1 MLCNNSDDNV
11 INSVENAREDSFH
24 KVTVGESEVEED
36 KIVRDITENISEDSV
51 ERTTVVQKVVHVQAK
66 VDVPKTNQSYA

>member
-1 MLCNNSDDNV
+1 MPCNNSDDNV
-11 INSVENAREDSFH
+11 INSVENACEYSVH
-24 KVTVGESEVEED
+24 KVNVGESDVEED

-66 VDVPKTNQSYA
+66 VDVPMANKCYA

>member
-1 MLCNNSDDNV
+1 M
-11 INSVENAREDSFH
+11 
-24 KVTVGESEVEED
+24 EED

-66 VDVPKTNQSYA
+66 VDVPMANNCYA

>member
-11 INSVENAREDSFH
+11 INSVENACEYSFH
-24 KVTVGESEVEED
+24 KVNVGESDVEED

>member
-1 MLCNNSDDNV
+1 M
-11 INSVENAREDSFH
+11 
-24 KVTVGESEVEED
+24 EED
-36 KIVRDITENISEDSV
+36 KIVRDITENVSENSV

>member
-11 INSVENAREDSFH
+11 INSVENACEYSFH
-24 KVTVGESEVEED
+24 KVNVGESDVEED
-36 KIVRDITENISEDSV
+36 KDLRDILENISEDSV

-66 VDVPKTNQSYA
+66 VDVPMANECYA

>member
-1 MLCNNSDDNV
+1 MLCNNSDDSVNK
-11 INSVENAREDSFH
+11 SVENALEDSFH

-36 KIVRDITENISEDSV
+36 KIVRDITEKVSEKSE
-51 ERTTVVQKVVHVQAK
+51 ERTTVVQKVIHVQAK

>member
-1 MLCNNSDDNV
+1 MPCNNSDDNV
-11 INSVENAREDSFH
+11 INSVENACEYSFH
-24 KVTVGESEVEED
+24 KVNVGESDVEED
-36 KIVRDITENISEDSV
+36 KDVRDILENISEDSV